1 MINRFKTLSRG
12 IIDVSPLMIPVFP
25 FGIIYGVIGMDL
37 GIGPYMTL
45 GLSIIIF
52 GGASQ
57 IVLLQLF
64 SGGASS
70 LVILSSVGAVN
81 SRHILYG
88 AVLSEHLS
96 SLKITWKIILSYVM
110 VDQAFAVSNTYF
122 NKNKR
127 NQNKHYHLLGAGFT
141 CWTIWQLSTILGIV
155 LGSVVP
161 EELGLSFTISLTF
174 LALLIND
181 LRKFKN
187 IIVMLTSGIVATVGF
202 SIIPFQAYIIV
213 AAISALF
220 VATLLTL
227 IEFKKKK

>member
-1 MINRFKTLSRG
+1 MNNKLKTLAKG
-12 IIDVSPLMIPVFP
+12 IVDVSPLMIPVFP
-25 FGIIYGVIGMDL
+25 FGIIYGVIGMEL

-57 IVLLQLF
+57 IVFLQLF

-70 LVILSSVGAVN
+70 LVIFSSVGAVN
-81 SRHILYG
+81 SRHLLYG

-96 SLKITWKIILSYVM
+96 TLKLTWKIILSYVM

-122 NKNKR
+122 KNNRK
-127 NQNKHYHLLGAGFT
+127 NENKHFHLLGAGFT
-141 CWTIWQLSTILGIV
+141 CWTIWQISTILGIV

-181 LRKFKN
+181 FRKFKN
-187 IIVMLTSGIVATVGF
+187 IIVMSVSGIVATIGF
-202 SIIPFQAYIIV
+202 NSIPFKAYIIV
-213 AAISALF
+213 AALSALA
-220 VATLLTL
+220 VAALLTL
-227 IEFKKKK
+227 MNSKEK

>member
-1 MINRFKTLSRG
+1 MNNKIKTLGKG
-12 IIDVSPLMIPVFP
+12 IIDVSPLMIPVVP

-45 GLSIIIF
+45 GLSIIVF

-81 SRHILYG
+81 SRHLLYG

-96 SLKITWKIILSYVM
+96 SLKLSWKIVLSYVM
-110 VDQAFAVSNTYF
+110 TDQAFAVSNNYF
-122 NKNKR
+122 KR
-127 NQNKHYHLLGAGFT
+127 NNKDNHYHLLGSGFT
-141 CWTIWQLSTILGIV
+141 CWTIWQISTILGIV

-161 EELGLSFTISLTF
+161 EELGLNFTISLTF
-174 LALLIND
+174 LALLISD
-181 LRKFKN
+181 FRKFKN
-187 IIVMLTSGIVATVGF
+187 IIVMLVSGIVATIGYNT
-202 SIIPFQAYIIV
+202 IPFKAYIIV
-213 AAISALF
+213 AALLALI

-227 IEFKKKK
+227 IDLKKK

>member
-1 MINRFKTLSRG
+1 MNNKLKTLVKG
-12 IIDVSPLMIPVFP
+12 ITDVSPLMIPVFP
-25 FGIIYGVIGMDL
+25 FGIIYGVIGMEL

-81 SRHILYG
+81 SRHLLYG
-88 AVLSEHLS
+88 AVLSEYLS
-96 SLKITWKIILSYVM
+96 TLRLTWKIILSYVM

-122 NKNKR
+122 KNNRKNKNK
-127 NQNKHYHLLGAGFT
+127 HFHLLGAGFT
-141 CWTIWQLSTILGIV
+141 CWTIWQVSTILGIV

-174 LALLIND
+174 LALLID
-181 LRKFKN
+181 DFRKFKN
-187 IIVMLTSGIVATVGF
+187 IIVMLVSGVVATIGF
-202 SIIPFQAYIIV
+202 NSIPFKAYIIV
-213 AAISALF
+213 AALSAL
-220 VATLLTL
+220 AIAALLTL
-227 IEFKKKK
+227 INSKEK

>member
-1 MINRFKTLSRG
+1 MNNKLKTLFKG
-12 IIDVSPLMIPVFP
+12 VTDVSPLMIPVFP
-25 FGIIYGVIGMDL
+25 FGIIYGVIGMEL
-37 GIGPYMTL
+37 GLGAYMTL
-45 GLSIIIF
+45 GASIIMF
-52 GGASQ
+52 AGASQ

-70 LVILSSVGAVN
+70 LVMFSSVGAVN
-81 SRHILYG
+81 SRHLLYG

-96 SLKITWKIILSYVM
+96 TLRLTWKIILSYVL

-122 NKNKR
+122 KN
-127 NQNKHYHLLGAGFT
+127 NENNENKHYHLLGAGFT
-141 CWTIWQLSTILGIV
+141 CWVIWQISTIIGIV

-181 LRKFKN
+181 FRKFKN
-187 IIVMLTSGIVATVGF
+187 IIVMLVSGIVATIGYN
-202 SIIPFQAYIIV
+202 IIPFKAYIIV
-213 AAISALF
+213 SALSALT

-227 IEFKKKK
+227 TEIKKK

>member
-1 MINRFKTLSRG
+1 MNNRLKTLSRG
-12 IIDVSPLMIPVFP
+12 IIDVSPLMIPVVP

-45 GLSIIIF
+45 ALSIIIF

-70 LVILSSVGAVN
+70 LVILSSVAAVN
-81 SRHILYG
+81 SRHLLYG

-96 SLKITWKIILSYVM
+96 NLKLTWKIILSYVM
-110 VDQAFAVSNTYF
+110 VDQAFAVSNAYF
-122 NKNKR
+122 KKN
-127 NQNKHYHLLGAGFT
+127 NFKHYHLLGAGFT
-141 CWTIWQLSTILGIV
+141 CWTIWQISTIFGIV
-155 LGSVVP
+155 LGSIVP

-181 LRKFKN
+181 FRKFKN
-187 IIVMLTSGIVATVGF
+187 IIVMLVSGVVATIGYN
-202 SIIPFQAYIIV
+202 IIPFQAYIIV
-213 AAISALF
+213 AAISALL

-227 IEFKKKK
+227 ITLKKN

>member
-1 MINRFKTLSRG
+1 MSDKLKTLSRG
-12 IIDVSPLMIPVFP
+12 IKDVSPLMIPVFP

-81 SRHILYG
+81 ARHVLYG

-96 SLKITWKIILSYVM
+96 DLKLFWKIILSYVM
-110 VDQAFAVSNTYF
+110 TDQAFAVSNDYF
-122 NKNKR
+122 KKNNKDN
-127 NQNKHYHLLGAGFT
+127 NQHYHLLGSGFT
-141 CWTIWQLSTILGIV
+141 CWIIWQISTILGIV

-174 LALLIND
+174 LALLISD
-181 LRKFKN
+181 FRKFKN
-187 IIVMLTSGIVATVGF
+187 IIVMLVSGLTATIGF
-202 SIIPFQAYIIV
+202 NIIPFKAYIIV
-213 AAISALF
+213 AALTALV
-220 VATLLTL
+220 VAALLTL
-227 IEFKKKK
+227 IDLEKK

>member
-1 MINRFKTLSRG
+1 M
-12 IIDVSPLMIPVFP
+12 DVSPLMIPVFP

-81 SRHILYG
+81 ARHVLYG

-96 SLKITWKIILSYVM
+96 GLKLSWKIILSYVM
-110 VDQAFAVSNTYF
+110 TDQAFAVSNIYF
-122 NKNKR
+122 KKNNKNN
-127 NQNKHYHLLGAGFT
+127 NQHYHLLGSGFT
-141 CWTIWQLSTILGIV
+141 CWTIWQISTILGIV

-174 LALLIND
+174 LALLISD
-181 LRKFKN
+181 FRKFKN
-187 IIVMLTSGIVATVGF
+187 IIVMLVSGLVATIGF
-202 SIIPFQAYIIV
+202 NSIPFKAYIIV
-213 AAISALF
+213 AALTALA
-220 VATLLTL
+220 VAALLTL
-227 IEFKKKK
+227 IDIEKK

>member
-1 MINRFKTLSRG
+1 MSNKLKTLYQG

-25 FGIIYGVIGMDL
+25 FGIIYGVIGMEL

-57 IVLLQLF
+57 IVFLQLF

-81 SRHILYG
+81 SRHLLYG

-96 SLKITWKIILSYVM
+96 TLKLTWKIILSYVM
-110 VDQAFAVSNTYF
+110 TDQAFAVSNTF
-122 NKNKR
+122 FKNNYK
-127 NQNKHYHLLGAGFT
+127 NESTHFHLLGAGFT
-141 CWTIWQLSTILGIV
+141 CWTIWQISTILGIV

-181 LRKFKN
+181 FRKFNN
-187 IIVMLTSGIVATVGF
+187 IIVMIVSGVVATIGF
-202 SIIPFQAYIIV
+202 NSIPFKAYIIV
-213 AAISALF
+213 AALSALT
-220 VATLLTL
+220 VATLLTF
-227 IEFKKKK
+227 INSKKK